1 MTRARPALLACAL
14 ALLCAGCQSMQVDEL
29 IQTRDPTKAKQGQQ
43 VEDALDRAAMEAA
56 TASGQPELGRL
67 RLMERAYRRDPENVE
82 LATAYAA
89 ALRQA
94 GFANRAA
101 IVLGP
106 FAGRPDASPEVRTE
120 FAAVQLEL
128 GQYRQAE
135 EGAAA
140 VARAAGADGAAS
152 APRAYHLL
160 GLALEAQGRHAE
172 AERAFRQALEA
183 WEGDPAPV
191 LNNLAL
197 NLAAQGRTAEAR
209 DVLLEA
215 RAGGPAP
222 RPEVERNL
230 RIVETLLEAEGR

>member
-1 MTRARPALLACAL
+1 MIRARPALLALAV
-14 ALLCAGCQSMQVDEL
+14 ALLCAGCQSMEVDEL
-29 IQTRDPTKAKQGQQ
+29 IQTRDPTKSKPEQQ

-56 TASGQPELGRL
+56 AAAGQPELGRL
-67 RLMERAYRRDPENVE
+67 RLMERAYRRDPENPEV
-82 LATAYAA
+82 ATAYAA

-106 FAGRPDASPEVRTE
+106 FEAKPNASPDIKTE
-120 FAAVQLEL
+120 LAAIQLEL
-128 GQYRQAE
+128 GRYREAE
-135 EGAAA
+135 EIAAS
-140 VARAAGADGAAS
+140 VARTAGSDKAAPV
-152 APRAYHLL
+152 PRAYHLL

-172 AERAFRQALEA
+172 AERAFRGALEA

-197 NLAAQGRTAEAR
+197 NLAAQGRTVEAR

-215 RAGGPAP
+215 RASGPAP

-230 RIVETLLEAEGR
+230 RIVEALLETNQR

>member
-128 GQYRQAE
+128 GRMGPLLRPGPTTCWAWRWRRR
-135 EGAAA
+135 GATRRPS
-140 VARAAGADGAAS
+140 ARS
-152 APRAYHLL
+152 ARRWRRGRAT
-160 GLALEAQGRHAE
+160 R
-172 AERAFRQALEA
+172 
-183 WEGDPAPV
+183 
-191 LNNLAL
+191 
-197 NLAAQGRTAEAR
+197 
-209 DVLLEA
+209 
-215 RAGGPAP
+215 
-222 RPEVERNL
+222 RPC
-230 RIVETLLEAEGR
+230 